1 MSANG
6 EAKEDAERIRRELI
20 GIMSELRQLDV
31 AIQDIVNRQASLKAS
46 VMLSLDHLDRVDARL
61 RRLP

>member
-1 MSANG
+1 MSRDG
-6 EAKEDAERIRRELI
+6 ELRQEAERVRRELI
-20 GIMSELRQLDV
+20 GLMSELRALDV

-61 RRLP
+61 RKL

>member
-1 MSANG
+1 MSKDG
-6 EAKEDAERIRRELI
+6 EAKEEAARVRRELI
-20 GIMSELRQLDV
+20 GLMTDLRALDV

-61 RRLP
+61 RKL